1 MSIRIQND
9 QTADVASTSAQRTE
23 QTARFASGGSKSGS
37 AIPRDGE
44 DQVEVSSTASSIGA
58 AVSAQNTARSNRVQQ
73 LGALYTSG
81 LYSADSLKTSQALV
95 SGALGAAGASH
106 L

>member
-9 QTADVASTSAQRTE
+9 QTADIASTAARQTE
-23 QTARFASGGSKSGS
+23 QTARFASGGTKSGS
-37 AIPRDGE
+37 AISSEGE
-44 DQVEVSSTASSIGA
+44 DQVEVSSTTSSIGA
-58 AVSAQNTARSNRVQQ
+58 AVSAQNTTRSNRVQQ

-81 LYSADSLKTSQALV
+81 QYSADSFKTSQALV
-95 SGALGAAGASH
+95 SDALGAAGASR

>member
-9 QTADVASTSAQRTE
+9 QTADIASTSAQRTE
-23 QTARFASGGSKSGS
+23 PTVRFAAGSTKSGGAVPG
-37 AIPRDGE
+37 DGE

-58 AVSAQNTARSNRVQQ
+58 AVSAQNTDRANRVRQ
-73 LGALYTSG
+73 LGALYAG
-81 LYSADSLKTSQALV
+81 GQYSADSFKISQALV

>member
-23 QTARFASGGSKSGS
+23 QTARFASGGTKSGG
-37 AIPRDGE
+37 AISSDGE
-44 DQVEVSSTASSIGA
+44 DQVEVSATTSSIGA

-73 LGALYTSG
+73 LGALYASG
-81 LYSADSLKTSQALV
+81 QYNADSLKTSQALV
-95 SGALGAAGASH
+95 SGALGTAGASH

>member
-23 QTARFASGGSKSGS
+23 QTARFAAGGTKSGG
-37 AIPRDGE
+37 AISSDGE
-44 DQVEVSSTASSIGA
+44 DQVEVSSTTSSIGA
-58 AVSAQNTARSNRVQQ
+58 AVSAQNRARSNRVQQ
-73 LGALYTSG
+73 LGALYASG
-81 LYSADSLKTSQALV
+81 QYSADSFKVGLALV
-95 SGALGAAGASH
+95 SGALGAAGASG